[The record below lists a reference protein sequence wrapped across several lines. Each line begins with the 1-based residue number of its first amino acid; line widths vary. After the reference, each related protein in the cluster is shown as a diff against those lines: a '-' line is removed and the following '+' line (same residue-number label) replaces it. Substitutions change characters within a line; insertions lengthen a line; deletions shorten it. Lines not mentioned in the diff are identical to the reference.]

1 MRRTGAGFAGVLML
15 TMAMSAMPDAGRAD
29 CVDGVRNATPEE
41 VAFAAKAEAALAAAL
56 PAPIPNS
63 ERLGGP
69 YDFARQPRLSFC
81 KGDQVGAFVPSAGGG
96 YVYKFPKAEAERL
109 YVERKAVEKQIEE
122 AEKLPPDKDAEHQQV
137 LAQMKAAYNAA
148 PRRSRKDPPFTPEQQ
163 AQVDRAM
170 AEGNTHADAAKK
182 LVSDHVASVKSQTDQ
197 LRAQAKRLE
206 SYPQEFAV
214 RFAINMERFPESG
227 PMLATFGVPSARRS
241 GGLAVHNVVMA
252 VEGPEGAARQALFDA
267 VDKVYLQG
275 LVGQPL
281 PEVEASKARAE
292 RNSQVAPAGK

>member
-1 MRRTGAGFAGVLML
+1 MQKTGAGVAVVVMIVSV
-15 TMAMSAMPDAGRAD
+15 MSGMPNAARAD

-41 VAFAAKAEAALAAAL
+41 LAFAARAEAALAAAL

-63 ERLGGP
+63 ERRGGP

-81 KGDQVGAFVPSAGGG
+81 KGDQVGAFVPSVGGG
-96 YVYKFPKAEAERL
+96 YLYKFPKAEADRL
-109 YVERKAVEKQIEE
+109 YAERKAIEKQIDE
-122 AEKLPPDKDAEHQQV
+122 AEKLPLEKDAEYKQV
-137 LAQMKAAYNAA
+137 LSQMKVAYEAA

-170 AEGNTHADAAKK
+170 AEGKKLEDAAKK

-197 LRAQAKRLE
+197 LRAQAKQLE
-206 SYPQEFAV
+206 SYPQDLAV
-214 RFAINMERFPESG
+214 RLAMNMERFPESV
-227 PMLATFGVPSARRS
+227 PMLATFGAPSARRS

-281 PEVEASKARAE
+281 PELDASKTRTE
-292 RNSQVAPAGK
+292 RNSQAVQAGQ

>member
-1 MRRTGAGFAGVLML
+1 MRTTGAGFAGVLML

-63 ERLGGP
+63 ERRGGP

-170 AEGNTHADAAKK
+170 AEGNKHADAAKK
-182 LVSDHVASVKSQTDQ
+182 LVSDHVASVKFQTDQ
-197 LRAQAKRLE
+197 LRAQAKRL
-206 SYPQEFAV
+206 
-214 RFAINMERFPESG
+214 
-227 PMLATFGVPSARRS
+227 
-241 GGLAVHNVVMA
+241 
-252 VEGPEGAARQALFDA
+252 
-267 VDKVYLQG
+267 
-275 LVGQPL
+275 
-281 PEVEASKARAE
+281 
-292 RNSQVAPAGK
+292 